1 MTSSLCSGTL
11 TKWKDKEGFG
21 FIRPKD
27 GGKDVFLH
35 ISDIR
40 DATRR
45 PQVNDTIYYR
55 RTIDATGKVRAC
67 DAFILGAR
75 HQRISSKTYRSDHSP
90 TLTTVRRDAFPLVQ
104 VVILSVIPLIG
115 IVHLSWIIHN
125 PLPLVVYPAMSVVTF
140 TLYADDKLKAKR
152 GEWRIPEHTL
162 HLCEL
167 AGGWP
172 GGFAAQR
179 VLRHKSQKPSYQIE
193 FWIIVA
199 IHYAAWLLWLWF
211 AMSRWG

>member
-1 MTSSLCSGTL
+1 MKSSLCSGTL
-11 TKWKDKEGFG
+11 IKWKDEDGFG

-45 PQVNDTIYYR
+45 PQEKDTIYYR
-55 RTIDATGKVRAC
+55 RTVDATGKSRAC

-75 HQRISSKTYRSDHSP
+75 RQRMGSGAYRNGRSATLSKAWQ
-90 TLTTVRRDAFPLVQ
+90 DAFPLSQ
-104 VVILSVIPLIG
+104 LVILSVLPLIG
-115 IVHLSWIIHN
+115 IVHLSWVIRN
-125 PLPLVVYPAMSVVTF
+125 PLPIVAYPAMSAVTF
-140 TLYADDKLKAKR
+140 ALYADDKSRAKR
-152 GEWRIPEHTL
+152 GEWRISENTL

-167 AGGWP
+167 AGGWL

-179 VLRHKSQKPSYQIE
+179 VLRHKSQKQSYQTE

-199 IHYAAWLLWLWF
+199 GHYLAWLFWLWF
-211 AMSRWG
+211 AIRRGW